1 MSEPSSARRKR
12 QTVDNTTLDNT
23 LDNCIVGGRDMVNRF
38 QTVPGEQNSANLI
51 NLSKYLCVTVP
62 SDTVFN

>member
-23 LDNCIVGGRDMVNRF
+23 LDNCIVGGQDMVNRF
-38 QTVPGEQNSANLI
+38 QTVPGEQNSANLT

-62 SDTVFN
+62 KQ